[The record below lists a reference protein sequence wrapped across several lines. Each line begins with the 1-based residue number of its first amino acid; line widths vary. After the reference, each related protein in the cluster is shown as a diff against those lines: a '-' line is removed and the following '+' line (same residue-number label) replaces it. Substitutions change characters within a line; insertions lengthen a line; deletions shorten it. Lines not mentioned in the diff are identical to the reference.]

1 MKYFFYSI
9 ILRSKPL
16 LFPRI
21 PLEKIT
27 IAILAMLLLVSN
39 TIARGHADEF
49 KFLEKT
55 ISGKV
60 TNNEG
65 KPLAGVSITIKG
77 TSKGTVTDNNG
88 QYYLSVTDNTQEIII
103 SLIGYKTK
111 IIPINEKLVV
121 DVILET
127 DASQLAEV
135 VVAFGTQKK
144 RNVTGAI
151 SQINAS
157 EVSDMPVPNIGQKM
171 QGKFSG
177 VQIYQTSG
185 EPNGGLSF
193 RIRGSASINAGN
205 MPLVIID
212 GFASISGMETLSPDE
227 IQSITVLKDASA
239 AALYGSRA
247 ANGVILI
254 TTKSGKSGA
263 TDIQFSANY
272 GIEKVSNRG
281 RPDLMNAQEFAEFKK
296 EWYED
301 AAKYEGYTG
310 GVPAVYQNP
319 DQVQDGTDWYRVL
332 LRPAASQNYNLGI
345 ATGSSKL
352 KSAFNLNYNK
362 QEGVVV
368 NTYAERFTA
377 RANNL
382 FTVSDGLTFGLNLQ
396 GSFRKSQIT
405 PGLAGTGNGRL
416 SIASAFLMD
425 PQLKYK
431 NDDGTYPVS
440 FSQPGMFANPNYY
453 LWATQRENPSRQTS
467 GLANA
472 FGELR
477 IIKGLKYKF
486 SANVDLGNIAT
497 ESFIPSTAQG
507 ALGSAPPLPATG
519 GYATRNYLT
528 WLIENT
534 LTYTKT
540 INGKHNFDAF
550 IGYTVQKARD
560 ESSTIAA
567 TGFPDDAV
575 DWFNAAATKNGS
587 GTKTFWSMLSYVG
600 RLNYNYDGKYL
611 ISLAFRSDGCSRF
624 GSNARWGNFPSVSI
638 GWIAS
643 DENFMKNF
651 NKISYLKLRA
661 SYGKVGNNNIGDY
674 SSIAAVSTANYVLNN
689 TIAAG
694 RGLSAI
700 GNNDLTWETTEQYDL
715 GVDLGL
721 FNDRIHFVYD
731 YYLKN
736 TSGLLYAIDI
746 PVQAGFSSIQ
756 SNIGEFRFWGH
767 EFAIES
773 KNLVGKFRWTTNFNI
788 SFNRNKAIK
797 LGTNNTPIGGT
808 RSYDD
813 YNRTQVGHPL
823 GEFFAFLDDGVYM
836 TQEEFDKDP
845 KYSSSMIG
853 SSRVKDTNGDGVI
866 TFDDRAVCGDPN
878 PDFLYGMTNEF
889 TYKNFDADIVIA
901 GAGGVQIFDG
911 TMSWTENI
919 DGVFNVL
926 KEVKNRWRSPENPG
940 DGVIPRTFAG
950 TTNLMHFGSDR
961 WVQPGDYLAVK
972 NVTLGY
978 TIPMKHYVK
987 SARLYFSAQNILML
1001 TKYHGL
1007 NPEVSIHGENGLTNG
1022 VDASAYPISITYSLG
1037 LNVKF

>member
-382 FTVSDGLTFGLNLQ
+382 LTVSDGLTFGLNLQ

-425 PQLKYK
+425 PQLK
-431 NDDGTYPVS
+431 
-440 FSQPGMFANPNYY
+440 
-453 LWATQRENPSRQTS
+453 SRQ
-467 GLANA
+467 
-472 FGELR
+472 
-477 IIKGLKYKF
+477 
-486 SANVDLGNIAT
+486 LGFHT
-497 ESFIPSTAQG
+497 
-507 ALGSAPPLPATG
+507 
-519 GYATRNYLT
+519 
-528 WLIENT
+528 
-534 LTYTKT
+534 
-540 INGKHNFDAF
+540 
-550 IGYTVQKARD
+550 
-560 ESSTIAA
+560 
-567 TGFPDDAV
+567 
-575 DWFNAAATKNGS
+575 
-587 GTKTFWSMLSYVG
+587 G
-600 RLNYNYDGKYL
+600 RL
-611 ISLAFRSDGCSRF
+611 
-624 GSNARWGNFPSVSI
+624 
-638 GWIAS
+638 
-643 DENFMKNF
+643 
-651 NKISYLKLRA
+651 
-661 SYGKVGNNNIGDY
+661 
-674 SSIAAVSTANYVLNN
+674 
-689 TIAAG
+689 
-694 RGLSAI
+694 
-700 GNNDLTWETTEQYDL
+700 
-715 GVDLGL
+715 
-721 FNDRIHFVYD
+721 
-731 YYLKN
+731 
-736 TSGLLYAIDI
+736 
-746 PVQAGFSSIQ
+746 
-756 SNIGEFRFWGH
+756 
-767 EFAIES
+767 
-773 KNLVGKFRWTTNFNI
+773 
-788 SFNRNKAIK
+788 
-797 LGTNNTPIGGT
+797 
-808 RSYDD
+808 
-813 YNRTQVGHPL
+813 
-823 GEFFAFLDDGVYM
+823 
-836 TQEEFDKDP
+836 
-845 KYSSSMIG
+845 
-853 SSRVKDTNGDGVI
+853 
-866 TFDDRAVCGDPN
+866 
-878 PDFLYGMTNEF
+878 
-889 TYKNFDADIVIA
+889 
-901 GAGGVQIFDG
+901 
-911 TMSWTENI
+911 
-919 DGVFNVL
+919 
-926 KEVKNRWRSPENPG
+926 
-940 DGVIPRTFAG
+940 
-950 TTNLMHFGSDR
+950 
-961 WVQPGDYLAVK
+961 
-972 NVTLGY
+972 
-978 TIPMKHYVK
+978 
-987 SARLYFSAQNILML
+987 
-1001 TKYHGL
+1001 
-1007 NPEVSIHGENGLTNG
+1007 
-1022 VDASAYPISITYSLG
+1022 
-1037 LNVKF
+1037 